1 MGNDVPGVN
10 DTAVSGLQ
18 SAASAQRLKQT
29 SSLRARG
36 LSENIDLPQLVVC
49 GDQSAGKSSVLEGIT
64 GILFPREEGVCTKFA
79 TEVILEHAEGPK
91 VISATIIPGPSREE
105 KVKASLQAY
114 PRTIIG
120 CNELPDVITR
130 AGALMGLRGYGDN
143 DLGPA
148 FVEDM
153 LRIKVAGPSGL
164 YLSNVDLLGLI
175 SNPSEEQVDDN
186 METVHKPRT
195 VIPAVV
201 QAGNDIANQSVIRK
215 SKLFDKAGIRTVGII
230 TKPDLINEGAEKMV
244 AALAKNQ
251 GTTKLQLGF
260 SLLKNPSPKEWE
272 DEVTGSQRSETE
284 LRYFQSSFWRD
295 QKLDASRVGC

>member
-1 MGNDVPGVN
+1 
-10 DTAVSGLQ
+10 
-18 SAASAQRLKQT
+18 
-29 SSLRARG
+29 
-36 LSENIDLPQLVVC
+36 LV
-49 GDQSAGKSSVLEGIT
+49 DS
-64 GILFPREEGVCTKFA
+64 
-79 TEVILEHAEGPK
+79 
-91 VISATIIPGPSREE
+91 
-105 KVKASLQAY
+105 Y
-114 PRTIIG
+114 
-120 CNELPDVITR
+120 
-130 AGALMGLRGYGDN
+130 
-143 DLGPA
+143 
-148 FVEDM
+148 VE
-153 LRIKVAGPSGL
+153 
-164 YLSNVDLLGLI
+164 
-175 SNPSEEQVDDN
+175 
-186 METVHKPRT
+186 KPRT